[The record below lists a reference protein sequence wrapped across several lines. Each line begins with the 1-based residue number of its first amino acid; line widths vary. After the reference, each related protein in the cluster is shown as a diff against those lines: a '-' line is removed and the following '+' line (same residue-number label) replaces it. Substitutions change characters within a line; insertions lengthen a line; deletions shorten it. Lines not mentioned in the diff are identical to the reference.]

1 MTVDWAFI
9 QSHYDWLGHIVEG
22 VGIALVVV
30 LLARLLFPWRIA
42 AVAALAFAIGHFHGR
57 EKRDYEI
64 SVDMPPP
71 HLEAHFL
78 WRWSFDQMTDF
89 WPVALVL
96 LAVMIVIARPLLGSG
111 SRATAPRR

>member
-9 QSHYDWLGHIVEG
+9 QSNYDWLGHIVEG

-30 LLARLLFPWRIA
+30 LLARLLFAWRIA
-42 AVAALAFAIGHFHGR
+42 AVVALAFAIGHFHGR

-71 HLEAHFL
+71 HLEAYFL
-78 WRWSFDQMTDF
+78 WQWSFDQMTDF

-96 LAVMIVIARPLLGSG
+96 LAVMIVIGRPLLNARF
-111 SRATAPRR
+111 RAAAPRR